1 MPTAVSR
8 CPTGYHV
15 QTQPGTVKFGKIQK
29 MISTLVLLLSN
40 AYLTVA
46 DVNALSE
53 EDYALKR
60 QFRLKGTVVS
70 KSGCGCI
77 FFKDKT
83 GRTALANVAHNSV
96 RLGDTIDIG
105 LIARNNKV
113 GHHSLVS
120 TGQKVIGHE
129 DLGAPPRATIT
140 QVVLGEFDYRNAVVE
155 GLVTEAFTD
164 EIDPLGRF
172 IVLTA
177 GGYSLTVNTG
187 YGDSGLTNETSL
199 VGARVR
205 VTGAVSPTPGCWR
218 HFMERSMSI
227 LGEGLGLSVSERAP
241 ADVFDAP
248 SLCVPAMADPRE
260 LADMGL
266 RRVTGRVRAVWQDSR
281 FLLDGGRAGRPLVI
295 SCTKGIR
302 PPQYGNWV
310 TVVGFPT
317 SDFFSLIVSQAHWK
331 PAPEHPDAVPEQEA
345 VVLSAR
351 KILCDAK
358 GRQQYQAPY
367 YGQLLTLRGIV
378 RNIVASSPSDI
389 RFHLDCDG
397 FDIPVDVSARPDA
410 VDLIGIGYEVSV
422 TGVCLM
428 DINPWRPNAP
438 FPHITGVTLVI
449 RTPEDIAV
457 TARPSWWTPQRL
469 LGLVVGLLA
478 VLVGFIIWNRF
489 LNHLVNRRSRQLLKE
504 QVARASADL
513 RVGERTR
520 LAVELHDSLSQN
532 LAGVAC
538 QITATK
544 RAMALHPDQA
554 LPSLEKAERMLLSS
568 RTELKRCLWDLRS
581 DALEE
586 SDTSAAISK
595 TLGPVLGNAKLVLR
609 FSVPR
614 NRLKDSTMHA
624 ILCILRELCSNSV
637 RHGQANTLRI
647 AGALDGNALVFSV
660 ADDGH
665 GFDVTHVPGP
675 ESGHFGLAGIR
686 ERVEHLG
693 GSVEMRSNPPTGT
706 YTRIGLPLIR
716 PNAQE
721 KHP

>member
-1 MPTAVSR
+1 ML
-8 CPTGYHV
+8 
-15 QTQPGTVKFGKIQK
+15 
-29 MISTLVLLLSN
+29 STLICLCAT
-40 AYLTVA
+40 AYLTVS
-46 DVNALSE
+46 DVKSFTDA
-53 EDYALKR
+53 DYASER
-60 QFRLKGTVVS
+60 RFRMRGTIVG
-70 KSGCGCI
+70 KSGCGYV
-77 FFKDKT
+77 FFEDET
-83 GRTALANVAHNSV
+83 GRTTLANVTHKAV
-96 RLGDTIDIG
+96 QIGDKIDIG
-105 LIARNNKV
+105 LKAKKYQFGRR
-113 GHHSLVS
+113 SLNS
-120 TGQKVIGHE
+120 TGLKVIGFRCV
-129 DLGAPPRATIT
+129 PPPGKATAV
-140 QVVLGEFDYRNAVVE
+140 QVIQGECDYHDVVVE

-164 EIDPLGRF
+164 EIDPLCRF
-172 IVLTA
+172 VVLTA
-177 GGYSLTVNTG
+177 NGYTLTVNTG
-187 YGDSGLTNETSL
+187 YGDAGLTNETSL

-205 VTGAVSPTPGCWR
+205 VTGAVSPSPGCWR
-218 HFMERSMSI
+218 HFVERALNA
-227 LGEGLGLSVSERAP
+227 LGDGLGLTVVEPAP
-241 ADVFDAP
+241 KDIFAVPLLTVPDV
-248 SLCVPAMADPRE
+248 ADPRE

-266 RRVTGRVRAVWQDSR
+266 RRVTGRVLAVWQGSH
-281 FLLDGGRAGRPLVI
+281 FLLDGGRPGYPLLV
-295 SCTKGIR
+295 SCAKGVTA
-302 PPQYGNWV
+302 PKYGDLV
-310 TVVGFPT
+310 TAVGFPA
-317 SDFFSLIVSQAHWK
+317 SDFFGLILSQARWR
-331 PAPEHPDAVPEQEA
+331 PAAADSAAHKQEA

-351 KILCDAK
+351 ELLCDAK
-358 GRQQYQAPY
+358 GRQQYQTPY

-378 RNIVASSPSDI
+378 RNIVASSPSDT
-389 RFHLDCDG
+389 RFHLDCEG

-410 VDLIGIGYEVSV
+410 LDSIGIGYEVNV

-428 DINPWRPNAP
+428 DINPWHPNAP

-469 LGLVVGLLA
+469 LALIVGLFA
-478 VLVGFIIWNRF
+478 VLVGFFIWNRF

-538 QITATK
+538 QLSATK
-544 RAMALHPDQA
+544 RAIALHPEQA

-586 SDTSAAISK
+586 TDTSTAITK
-595 TLGPVLGNAKLVLR
+595 TLGPVLGNAKLILR
-609 FSVPR
+609 FAVPR

-624 ILCILRELCSNSV
+624 ILCILRELCSNAI

-647 AGALDGNALVFSV
+647 AGALDGDALVFSV
-660 ADDGH
+660 ADDGR
-665 GFDVTHVPGP
+665 GFNVSHVPGP

-693 GSVEMRSNPPTGT
+693 GSVEMRSDPPTGT
-706 YTRIGLPLIR
+706 YTRIGLPMIR
-716 PNAQE
+716 PKAQE

>member
-1 MPTAVSR
+1 
-8 CPTGYHV
+8 
-15 QTQPGTVKFGKIQK
+15 
-29 MISTLVLLLSN
+29 MISSLVFFLAS

-46 DVNALSE
+46 DVNALSDM
-53 EDYALKR
+53 DYALER
-60 QFRLKGTVVS
+60 NFRMQGTVVG
-70 KSGCGCI
+70 KSGCGSI
-77 FFKDKT
+77 FFQDGT
-83 GRTALANVAHNSV
+83 GRTALANVTHDSV

-113 GHHSLVS
+113 GRHSLVS
-120 TGQKVIGHE
+120 TGLKVIGHQAL
-129 DLGAPPRATIT
+129 DMPTCATIA
-140 QVVLGEFDYRNAVVE
+140 QVVLGECDYHDVIVE

-164 EIDPLGRF
+164 EIDPLCHF

-177 GGYSLTVNTG
+177 GGHSLTVNTG
-187 YGDSGLTNETSL
+187 YGESGLTNAASL

-205 VTGAVSPTPGCWR
+205 VTGAISPTPGCWR

-227 LGEGLGLSVSERAP
+227 LGDGLGLSITEHAP
-241 ADVFDAP
+241 ADVFGAP
-248 SLCVPAMADPRE
+248 PLSVPAVADPRE

-266 RRVTGRVRAVWQDSR
+266 RRVTGRVLAVWQESQ
-281 FLLDGGRAGRPLVI
+281 FLLDGGRPGYPLLV
-295 SCTKGIR
+295 SCAKNVTAPK
-302 PPQYGNWV
+302 YGDFV
-310 TVVGFPT
+310 TAVGFPA
-317 SDFFSLIVSQAHWK
+317 SDFFSLILSQARWK
-331 PAPEHPDAVPEQEA
+331 PTDGTADPSPRQHAT
-345 VVLSAR
+345 VLSAR
-351 KILCDAK
+351 ELLCDAK
-358 GRQQYQAPY
+358 GRKQYQTPY

-378 RNIVASSPSDI
+378 RNIVASTPSDAK
-389 RFHLDCDG
+389 FHLDCDG

-410 VDLIGIGYEVSV
+410 LDAIGIGYEVNV

-428 DINPWRPNAP
+428 DIDPWRPNAP

-449 RTPEDIAV
+449 RTPEDVAV

-469 LGLVVGLLA
+469 LGLVIGLLA
-478 VLVGFIIWNRF
+478 ALVGFFIWNRF
-489 LNHLVNRRSRQLLKE
+489 LNRLVNRRSRQLLKE

-544 RAMALHPDQA
+544 RAMALHPEQA

-586 SDTSAAISK
+586 TDTSAAISK

-614 NRLKDSTMHA
+614 SRLKDSTLHA
-624 ILCILRELCSNSV
+624 ILCMLRELSSNAV
-637 RHGQANTLRI
+637 RHGQAKTLRV
-647 AGALDGNALVFSV
+647 AGTLDGNALVFSV
-660 ADDGH
+660 ADDGS
-665 GFDVTHVPGP
+665 GFDVAHAAGP

-686 ERVEHLG
+686 ERVEHFG
-693 GSVEMRSNPPTGT
+693 GTVSFSSSPETRT
-706 YTRIGLPLIR
+706 YTRISLPLIR
-716 PNAQE
+716 PDSQE
-721 KHP
+721 NLP